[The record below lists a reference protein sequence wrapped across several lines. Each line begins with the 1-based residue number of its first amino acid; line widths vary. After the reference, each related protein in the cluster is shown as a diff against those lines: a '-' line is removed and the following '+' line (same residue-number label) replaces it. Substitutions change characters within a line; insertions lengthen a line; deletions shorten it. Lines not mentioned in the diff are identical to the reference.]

1 MVRVPMLW
9 LKVIHS
15 RRANKGVNPCI
26 EVWVN
31 YSLSSEKGPI
41 RVELDPSERRSGP
54 DWRIRGLS
62 RLSDHP
68 LSCARLAL
76 RDIRYAAASDK
87 NLKDLRIPVQEP
99 RQVTSLEEGDEYAH
113 SNEKAVFLR
122 RYWRGLALG
131 PFVLVLVIF
140 HRILFEPSRAW
151 NYGDSLLVVSLG
163 WAILVAIYAMVIFT
177 GLLFVRCPRCGWDSA
192 PPLSVARAVLRGRL
206 LRHKLARIDGGVAKS
221 RAAPATTI
229 IKEDANY
236 GSDQTQN
243 TGNGRS
249 GDGDGRRAARVW
261 PADWERSSC
270 HVLLRKGSR
279 SHPL

>member
-1 MVRVPMLW
+1 MLW

-15 RRANKGVNPCI
+15 RPANKGVNPCI

-87 NLKDLRIPVQEP
+87 NLKDLRIPVQDP

-113 SNEKAVFLR
+113 SNEKAVFLALLAR
-122 RYWRGLALG
+122 VGPWAFRVGTGDFSRYLVRAFACMELRGLFACGVIGLG
-131 PFVLVLVIF
+131 DPCSNLRDGYF
-140 HRILFEPSRAW
+140 HRLAFR
-151 NYGDSLLVVSLG
+151 SLPKMWLG
-163 WAILVAIYAMVIFT
+163 FGPTTQCGSCGLARTVAA
-177 GLLFVRCPRCGWDSA
+177 PRT
-192 PPLSVARAVLRGRL
+192 
-206 LRHKLARIDGGVAKS
+206 ARIDGGVAKS
-221 RAAPATTI
+221 RAAR
-229 IKEDANY
+229 
-236 GSDQTQN
+236 G
-243 TGNGRS
+243 
-249 GDGDGRRAARVW
+249 
-261 PADWERSSC
+261 
-270 HVLLRKGSR
+270 
-279 SHPL
+279 